1 MIHFLSGVEVCKF
14 RNKKYQTNSHTHTYK
29 SNVHVYIFLE
39 IFSKIKLSSINHST
53 FEILFAYFCESKLNQ
68 ISSMSRMKPFES
80 EYYFIAFHLTGYTLV
95 SPTEVRDTFLSLINS
110 TAGRNSAIAFNRPH
124 FRYWTRTSLQLRLI
138 RGVI

>member
-29 SNVHVYIFLE
+29 SNVHVYIFLD

-53 FEILFAYFCESKLNQ
+53 FEILFAYFCESKLYQ

-80 EYYFIAFHLTGYTLV
+80 EYYFIAFHLTGYTLE
-95 SPTEVRDTFLSLINS
+95 SGESFEMQIKLSSFFYKYGLLNGH
-110 TAGRNSAIAFNRPH
+110 AGVFYPHVVFASVAFIWKVTH
-124 FRYWTRTSLQLRLI
+124 
-138 RGVI
+138 